1 MTKNVLATTWRKT
14 TGFTIV
20 ELMVVVSVIIILAGI
35 VLVAYPAYLTATR
48 DNARKSDLQQIASS
62 LKAYA
67 LKNNT
72 YIDSTSTDGSGN
84 GCGFVGLGNGW
95 FNAGPNAYVPASIS
109 TCLKNAGVLSKAIVD
124 PTGCTADGGSC
135 TNSGNTT
142 AYMKATCTKG
152 GSAVTY
158 VFAHLDGQQRRDT
171 EVDALCDSGTVA
183 GFDAT
188 TQKWGTNYGMNYY
201 VTVK

>member
-1 MTKNVLATTWRKT
+1 MIKDMLAMAHKKT
-14 TGFTIV
+14 AGFTIV
-20 ELMVVVSVIIILAGI
+20 ELMVVVSVIVILAGI

-72 YIDSTSTDGSGN
+72 YVDSTSTDGSGN

-95 FNAGPNAYVPASIS
+95 FSAGPNAFFPASIA
-109 TCLKNAGVLSKAIVD
+109 TCLKNAGVLSKDIVD
-124 PTGCTADGGSC
+124 PTGCKADGGSC

-142 AYMKATCTKG
+142 AYMKATCTKS

-158 VFAHLDGQQRRDT
+158 VLAHLDGQQRRDA

-183 GFDAT
+183 GFDSSS
-188 TQKWGTNYGMNYY
+188 QKWGTNYGMNYY